1 MTLLEDLLERP
12 QFSVPQREKSDLLQS
27 GLEELT
33 LYHRR
38 NCTGYDRILSL
49 LDGDRRVTDLA
60 SIPYLP
66 ATLFKTH
73 ALRSV
78 PEHEIFKTLTSSGTT
93 GQQASRIVLDRET
106 ARLQSTALSKIMMH
120 VLGPRRLPMV
130 LIESSGLI
138 KNRESLSARAAGLVG
153 MANFG
158 RSHFY
163 ALDDNMEL
171 NEPGLREF
179 LAHHGNAPFLI
190 FGFTFMAWQYLLLR
204 IAHLNIDL
212 SNGILVHSGGWKK
225 LQQMAVTNAEFKRR
239 FQEATGLHRIFN
251 FYGMVEQVGS
261 VFLEGEDGYLYPP
274 NFADVIIRDPVT
286 WQEAP
291 VGSTGVIQVLSLLP
305 RSYPGHSLLTEDL
318 GVIHGI
324 DDSTCGRMGKRFSVI
339 GRVPRAELRGCS
351 DTHAASVA

>member
-1 MTLLEDLLERP
+1 MTVLEDLLERP
-12 QFSVPQREKSDLLQS
+12 QFSVPHREKSGLLQS
-27 GLEELT
+27 GLEDLT
-33 LYHRR
+33 KHHRR
-38 NCTGYDRILSL
+38 NCAEYDRILSL
-49 LDGDRRVTDLA
+49 LNGQDHTAGLA
-60 SIPYLP
+60 AVPFLP
-66 ATLFKTH
+66 AALFKTH
-73 ALRSV
+73 ALRSI
-78 PEHEIFKTLTSSGTT
+78 PENDIFKTLTSSGTT

-120 VLGPRRLPMV
+120 VLGPRRLPMIM
-130 LIESSGLI
+130 IESSGLI

-163 ALDDNMEL
+163 ALNENMEL

-179 LAHHGNAPFLI
+179 LKQHGNAPFLI

-204 IAHLNIDL
+204 IAGLGLDL

-225 LQQMAVTNAEFKRR
+225 LQEMAVTNAEFKRR
-239 FQEATGLHRIFN
+239 FEESTGLHRIFN

-286 WQEAP
+286 WQEASI
-291 VGSTGVIQVLSLLP
+291 GSTGVIQVVSLLP

-318 GVIHGI
+318 GTIHGI
-324 DDSTCGRMGKRFSVI
+324 DDSACGRMGKRFSVI

>member
-1 MTLLEDLLERP
+1 MTVLEGLLERP
-12 QFSVPQREKSDLLQS
+12 QFSVPQGEKSSLLQS
-27 GLEELT
+27 GLAELT
-33 LYHRR
+33 AYHRHH
-38 NCTGYDRILSL
+38 CAEYDRILLL
-49 LDGDRRVTDLA
+49 LDGAGPFGDLQ
-60 SIPYLP
+60 SVPYLP

-78 PEHEIFKTLTSSGTT
+78 PETEIFKTLTSSGTT
-93 GQQASRIVLDRET
+93 GQLASRIVLDRET

-120 VLGPRRLPMV
+120 VLGPRRLPMILV
-130 LIESSGLI
+130 ESSGLI

-163 ALDDNMEL
+163 ALDDDMEL
-171 NEPGLREF
+171 NEPGLRQF
-179 LAHHGNAPFLI
+179 LEQHARAPFLI
-190 FGFTFMAWQYLLLR
+190 FGFTFMAWQYFLR
-204 IAHLNIDL
+204 RITGLGLDL
-212 SNGILVHSGGWKK
+212 SNGILIHSGGWKK
-225 LQQMAVTNAEFKRR
+225 LQQMAVTNAEFKRC
-239 FQEATGLHRIFN
+239 FQESTGLHRIFN

-261 VFLEGEDGYLYPP
+261 VFLEGEDGYLYAP
-274 NFADVIIRDPVT
+274 NFADVIVRDPVT
-286 WQEAP
+286 WTEAP
-291 VGSTGVIQVLSLLP
+291 IGTIGVIQVLSLLP

-318 GVIHGI
+318 GVVHGI